1 MMLEQKKNI
10 PAVSEESDENALA
23 MLQDAGRMMLAL
35 WNNPKAFD
43 PCEISVLGVIQCRL
57 WVSGGARVQ
66 VSRAE
71 MMAEADLSQG
81 SVVKAVKRLVAK
93 GVIQR
98 HDMGHRQP
106 FAYSIDQDEIER
118 LAA

>member
-1 MMLEQKKNI
+1 MTREQ
-10 PAVSEESDENALA
+10 DENAMA
-23 MLQDAGRMMLAL
+23 MLQDAGRMMLAQ
-35 WNNPKAFD
+35 WRNPKAFD

-57 WVSGGARVQ
+57 WASGGARVQ
-66 VSRAE
+66 VSRAD

-98 HDMGHRQP
+98 HAMGHRQA
-106 FAYSIDQDEIER
+106 FAYSIDQDVIER